1 MLEAIALVGPTG
13 VGKTEIS
20 LKLAELLHAEIISA
34 DSMQVYRGMDIGT
47 AKATA
52 AERARVPHHLLD
64 LVNPDQPF
72 SAAQYQQLAREAMAD
87 IHARGKLPLLV
98 GGTGLYVRA
107 ALEPYQFTPFSVD
120 RDFRNSLQQRAQS
133 EGAQVLLDELAQ
145 VDAKAAAKL
154 HVNDTRRIIRALEV
168 YTYTGRQISAT
179 AASRE
184 EAPLYRTVWLG
195 LNRERSELYQRI
207 DKRVEAMFSEGLPQ
221 EVQRLMGD
229 GWGPD
234 SIAGQALGY
243 KEMLAYLA
251 GDMAKEDAMHIIQQG
266 TRRYAKRQLSWF
278 GRQPHIMW
286 TLLDEHSKAEQIA
299 EKLAAY
305 VHSQLQHNA

>member
-1 MLEAIALVGPTG
+1 VLDAVALVGPTA

-20 LKLAELLHAEIISA
+20 LRLAELLNAEIISA

-47 AKATA
+47 AKATV
-52 AERARVPHHLLD
+52 AERARIPHHLLD
-64 LVNPDQPF
+64 LLNPDQPF
-72 SAAQYQQLAREAMAD
+72 SAAQYQVLAREAIAD
-87 IHARGKLPLLV
+87 IHSRGKLPLLV
-98 GGTGLYVRA
+98 GGTGLYLRA
-107 ALEPYQFTPFSVD
+107 ALEPYQFTPFSAD
-120 RDFRNSLQQRAQS
+120 HSFRESLQQRAQQ
-133 EGAQVLLDELAQ
+133 EGGQVLHDELAR
-145 VDAKAAAKL
+145 VDEQAAAKL

-168 YTYTGRQISAT
+168 YHYTGRQISAT

-195 LNRERSELYQRI
+195 LNRDREQLYQRI
-207 DKRVEAMFSEGLPQ
+207 DKRVEAMFSEGLPE
-221 EVQRLMGD
+221 EVQQLQVQ
-229 GWGPD
+229 GWGPN

-251 GDMAKEDAMHIIQQG
+251 RDMTKEEAIHFIQQG

-278 GRQPHIMW
+278 GRQPQVVW
-286 TLLDEHSKAEQIA
+286 TMLNDHSVAAQEA

-305 VHSQLQHNA
+305 VRNALQSY